1 MSEYTFKVLIIGP
14 AAVGKSSLIRR
25 FVEDKFSLQY
35 KFTIGVDFMSK
46 IVEYQTGKSAKLTM
60 WDIGGQERFK
70 ILRRNFYEGTNGAL
84 VVFDLSRAQTFTK
97 MKEWL
102 SDLKQTIKED
112 VPIVIIGNK
121 VDLVAEVGEVTDR
134 AEAEQFAET
143 ENALLIE
150 TSAKSGD
157 NVEVAFVELTRKIIK
172 KYSKN
177 DV

>member
-1 MSEYTFKVLIIGP
+1 MIIGP

-25 FVEDKFSLQY
+25 FVENKFSMAY

-46 IVEYQTGKSAKLTM
+46 VVEYETGYSAKLTM

-102 SDLKQTIKED
+102 SDLKQTIED
-112 VPIVIIGNK
+112 DIPIVIIGNK
-121 VDLVAEVGEVTDR
+121 LDLIPDVGEVTDR
-134 AEAEQFAET
+134 TEVKQFAET

-150 TSAKSGD
+150 TSAKTGD
-157 NVEVAFVELTRKIIK
+157 NVETAFLELTRNIIK
-172 KYSKN
+172 KHSEN
-177 DV
+177 GT

>member
-1 MSEYTFKVLIIGP
+1 
-14 AAVGKSSLIRR
+14 
-25 FVEDKFSLQY
+25 
-35 KFTIGVDFMSK
+35 
-46 IVEYQTGKSAKLTM
+46 
-60 WDIGGQERFK
+60 
-70 ILRRNFYEGTNGAL
+70 
-84 VVFDLSRAQTFTK
+84 
-97 MKEWL
+97 
-102 SDLKQTIKED
+102 LKQTIKED

-172 KYSKN
+172 KYS
-177 DV
+177 